1 MKMLPCL
8 FAAVL
13 ASTALHARADEACN
27 GFKWD
32 ASHEHALFLGP
43 ATKTTAGKDAASAPP
58 LDADRLYAV
67 ALAPQ
72 EAVSLLSPPS
82 KKMLNDGASAGLVR
96 FKVAS
101 AGTYRVS
108 LDTAFW
114 IDLVVDGKTIPSI
127 DFNGAHGCT
136 TPRKI
141 VVYDL
146 PANRDIT
153 LQLGGQAAPEV
164 RVALT
169 PVPAAAK

>member
-1 MKMLPCL
+1 MKTPSCL
-8 FAAVL
+8 FAA
-13 ASTALHARADEACN
+13 AFAFTAAHARADPACD

-32 ASHEHALFLGP
+32 ASHEHALFLGT
-43 ATKTTAGKDAASAPP
+43 ATKTTAGRDAASAPQ
-58 LDADRLYAV
+58 LEADRLYAV

-72 EAVSLLSPPS
+72 EAVRRLSPPS
-82 KKMLNDGASAGLVR
+82 KKMRDDGASAGLVR
-96 FKVAS
+96 FQVAR
-101 AGTYRVS
+101 AGQYRVS
-108 LDTAFW
+108 LDGAFW
-114 IDLVVDGKTIPSI
+114 IDLVVDGRTIPSI

-146 PANRDIT
+146 PASRGIT
-153 LQLGGQAAPEV
+153 LQIGGHAAVEV